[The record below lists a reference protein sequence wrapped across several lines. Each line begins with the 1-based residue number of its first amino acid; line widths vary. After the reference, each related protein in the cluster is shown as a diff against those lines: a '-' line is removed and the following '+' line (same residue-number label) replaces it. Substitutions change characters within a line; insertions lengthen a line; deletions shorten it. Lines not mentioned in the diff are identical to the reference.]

1 MEYCH
6 NYGKS
11 NHMEL
16 VLRKREAFRV
26 DVVGVGIV

>member
-1 MEYCH
+1 MACH

-16 VLRKREAFRV
+16 LRKREAFRV